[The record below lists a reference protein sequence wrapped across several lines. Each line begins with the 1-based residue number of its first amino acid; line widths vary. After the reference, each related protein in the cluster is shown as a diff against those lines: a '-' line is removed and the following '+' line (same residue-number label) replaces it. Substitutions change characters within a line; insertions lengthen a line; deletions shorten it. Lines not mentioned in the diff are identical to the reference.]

1 MSRPIDQEDR
11 YEAKQPTHLKSAKIT
26 DKKKKDKK
34 NTALLHMLYNAATFS
49 QRVEART
56 TSATLT

>member
-1 MSRPIDQEDR
+1 MTKKTGMRQSNLQ
-11 YEAKQPTHLKSAKIT
+11 KSAKIT
-26 DKKKKDKK
+26 DKKKNDKK

>member
-11 YEAKQPTHLKSAKIT
+11 YERQSNLHKSAKIT
-26 DKKKKDKK
+26 DKQKDKE

-56 TSATLT
+56 TSITLT

>member
-1 MSRPIDQEDR
+1 MSRPLDQEDR
-11 YEAKQPTHLKSAKIT
+11 YERQSNLHKSAKIT
-26 DKKKKDKK
+26 DKKKTDKE

-56 TSATLT
+56 TSITLT